1 MSEKQNYKNVVVLE
15 HPLVQNKISLIR
27 DINTKDK
34 QFREVVAELAIL
46 IFYEASRDL
55 KLKDKNI
62 TTPICDTV
70 GKTIKD
76 EIAIVSILR
85 AAIGME
91 NGILQMAPNV
101 KVGHVGLY
109 RDPKTLTPVEY
120 YCKLPNDVAER
131 KIFLL
136 DPMLAT
142 GGSAAAAIKFLKSRG
157 AKDITF
163 LCLIAAPDGI
173 KKINLE
179 YPDVKIYTTSI
190 DEKLNDHGYI
200 VPGLG
205 DAGDRL
211 FGTK

>member
-1 MSEKQNYKNVVVLE
+1 MSSYDNVFVLD
-15 HPLVQNKISLIR
+15 HPLVQNKLAIIR
-27 DINTKDK
+27 DVNTKDK

-55 KLKDKNI
+55 KLENKNI

-70 GKTIKD
+70 GRVIKD

-91 NGILQMAPNV
+91 NGILQMVPNV

-120 YCKLPNDVAER
+120 YCKLPNDIAER

-142 GGSAAAAIKFLKSRG
+142 GGSADAAIKSLKSRG
-157 AKDITF
+157 TKDITF
-163 LCLIAAPDGI
+163 LCLISAPEGI
-173 KKINLE
+173 KRISLE

-190 DEKLNDHGYI
+190 DEKLNGHGYI
-200 VPGLG
+200 LPGLG

>member
-1 MSEKQNYKNVVVLE
+1 MSSYDNVFVLD
-15 HPLVQNKISLIR
+15 HPLVQNKLAIIR
-27 DINTKDK
+27 DVNTKDK

-55 KLKDKNI
+55 KLENKNI
-62 TTPICDTV
+62 TTPICGTV
-70 GKTIKD
+70 GRVIKD

-91 NGILQMAPNV
+91 NGILQMVPNV

-120 YCKLPNDVAER
+120 YCKLPNDIAER

-142 GGSAAAAIKFLKSRG
+142 GGSADAAIKSLKSRG
-157 AKDITF
+157 TKDITF
-163 LCLIAAPDGI
+163 LCLISAPEGI
-173 KKINLE
+173 KRISLE

-190 DEKLNDHGYI
+190 DEKLNGHGYI
-200 VPGLG
+200 LPGLG

>member
-1 MSEKQNYKNVVVLE
+1 MSSYDNVFVLD
-15 HPLVQNKISLIR
+15 HPLVQNKLAIIR

-55 KLKDKNI
+55 KLENKNI
-62 TTPICDTV
+62 TTPICGTV
-70 GKTIKD
+70 GRVIKD

-91 NGILQMAPNV
+91 NGILQMVPNV

-120 YCKLPNDVAER
+120 YCKLPNYIAER

-142 GGSAAAAIKFLKSRG
+142 GGSADAAIKSLKSRG
-157 AKDITF
+157 TKDITF
-163 LCLIAAPDGI
+163 LCLISAPEGI
-173 KKINLE
+173 KRISLE
-179 YPDVKIYTTSI
+179 YPNGKIYTTSI
-190 DEKLNDHGYI
+190 DDKLNGLGYI
-200 VPGLG
+200 LPGLG

>member
-1 MSEKQNYKNVVVLE
+1 MSSYDNVFVLD
-15 HPLVQNKISLIR
+15 HPLVQNKLAIIR

-55 KLKDKNI
+55 KLENKNI
-62 TTPICDTV
+62 TTPICGTV
-70 GKTIKD
+70 GRVIKD

-91 NGILQMAPNV
+91 NGILQMVPNV

-120 YCKLPNDVAER
+120 YCKLPNDIAER

-142 GGSAAAAIKFLKSRG
+142 GGSADAAIKSLKSRG
-157 AKDITF
+157 TKDITF
-163 LCLIAAPDGI
+163 LCLISAPEGI
-173 KKINLE
+173 KRISLE

-190 DEKLNDHGYI
+190 DEKLNGHGYI
-200 VPGLG
+200 LPGLG

>member
-1 MSEKQNYKNVVVLE
+1 MSSYDNVFVLD
-15 HPLVQNKISLIR
+15 HPLVQNKLAIIR

-55 KLKDKNI
+55 KLENKNI
-62 TTPICDTV
+62 TTPICGTV
-70 GKTIKD
+70 GRVIKD

-91 NGILQMAPNV
+91 NGILQMVPNV

-120 YCKLPNDVAER
+120 YCKLPNDIAER

-142 GGSAAAAIKFLKSRG
+142 GGSADAAIKSLKSRG
-157 AKDITF
+157 TKDITF
-163 LCLIAAPDGI
+163 LCLISAPEGI
-173 KKINLE
+173 KRISLE

-190 DEKLNDHGYI
+190 DEKLNGHGYI
-200 VPGLG
+200 LLGLG